1 MEVLELGRYCIDD
14 YHDTLIVR
22 ASLDEDSKIEH
33 CCAWMNRKDWLD
45 SLKYCSSS
53 LWLHVQELLDLR
65 RTLSLICQS
74 REVPVDSCTSRHFYT
89 GTDSEGHPLV
99 VERLG
104 EDSVLVLRQ
113 IHLGVHSAEQEQLV

>member
-22 ASLDEDSKIEH
+22 ASLDEDSKVEH

-45 SLKYCSSS
+45 SLWIERFVLGVQENLMLMTETVLTKYCSSS

-89 GTDSEGHPLV
+89 GTDSEGHPL
-99 VERLG
+99 
-104 EDSVLVLRQ
+104 D
-113 IHLGVHSAEQEQLV
+113 